1 MRILIK
7 NLVVTVAWMVVA
19 SPAFGQKTFQEMEVI
34 TVNEQVTTVVTAD
47 EPIRFVDI
55 STDKVA
61 GDQPMKNVIR
71 LKPKI
76 ARADGDI
83 LGIYRD

>member
-34 TVNEQVTTVVTAD
+34 SIV
-47 EPIRFVDI
+47 
-55 STDKVA
+55 
-61 GDQPMKNVIR
+61 
-71 LKPKI
+71 
-76 ARADGDI
+76 
-83 LGIYRD
+83 